1 MSLREVSKTK
11 SIDFGL
17 EKTGSLHLVHVGGLS
32 PSKPKDMFGCA
43 KIYEEKKYFFGP

>member
-17 EKTGSLHLVHVGGLS
+17 EKTGLLHLVHVGGLS
-32 PSKPKDMFGCA
+32 PSKPKAMCCV
-43 KIYEEKKYFFGP
+43 KIYEEKKYFFGL